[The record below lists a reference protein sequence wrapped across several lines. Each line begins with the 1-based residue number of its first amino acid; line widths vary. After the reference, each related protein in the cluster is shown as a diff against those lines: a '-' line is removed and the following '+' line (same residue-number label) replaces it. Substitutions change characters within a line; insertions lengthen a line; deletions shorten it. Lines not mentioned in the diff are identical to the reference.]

1 MVELE
6 EEMIRTATIAIR
18 YGEEKR
24 LKENI
29 LHTSRES
36 LLLAHIRPVFEAKEL
51 LMSS

>member
-6 EEMIRTATIAIR
+6 EEDDQI
-18 YGEEKR
+18 GEEKEM
-24 LKENI
+24 KEDL
-29 LHTSRES
+29 LHTSREL